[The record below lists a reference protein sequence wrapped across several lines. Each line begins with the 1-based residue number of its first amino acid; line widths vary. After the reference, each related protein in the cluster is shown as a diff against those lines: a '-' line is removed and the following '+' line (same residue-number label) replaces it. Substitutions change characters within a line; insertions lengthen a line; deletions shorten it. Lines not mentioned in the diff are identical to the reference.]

1 MSCRGSEVIF
11 LLFLFQIFWGVVKS
25 EERLDSEDYALTDLI
40 ATPRLYLQSG
50 NVTINFLPFIFYSIL
65 AFILGKLSLKK
76 KSSSFQ
82 YRMWPFYM
90 VDSEGKTRC
99 TLHIFRLNRNQWNFQ
114 QHLNYFLFHD
124 SITDETCEKIRK
136 LTFQMKDFSAK
147 CFIYLHTCK
156 RKRDNCLKFSV
167 QCTKIVYRII
177 LKYCDIFSSKQKCF

>member
-1 MSCRGSEVIF
+1 MRPQDFIYKVEMSP
-11 LLFLFQIFWGVVKS
+11 L
-25 EERLDSEDYALTDLI
+25 
-40 ATPRLYLQSG
+40 
-50 NVTINFLPFIFYSIL
+50 IFYL
-65 AFILGKLSLKK
+65 LYFIPYLHSFLVSWVWKK

-177 LKYCDIFSSKQKCF
+177 LKYCDIFSSKQNGF